1 MACREPLNNSAIQ
14 YGGYMSSPR
23 RPKGSMKDPIP
34 LGWRVERENRDK
46 FTALAARAGISGAA
60 LFDMMVETL
69 EIDERGLPKWVLR
82 EDAEGHLPID
92 KP

>member
-1 MACREPLNNSAIQ
+1 
-14 YGGYMSSPR
+14 
-23 RPKGSMKDPIP
+23 MKDPIP

-46 FTALAARAGISGAA
+46 FTELAAKAGISGAA

-69 EIDERGLPKWVLR
+69 ELDDRGLPAWLPRDDSK
-82 EDAEGHLPID
+82 GQLPID

>member
-1 MACREPLNNSAIQ
+1 
-14 YGGYMSSPR
+14 MSSPR

-46 FTALAARAGISGAA
+46 FTELAAKAGISGAA

-69 EIDERGLPKWVLR
+69 EIDERGLPNWVLR